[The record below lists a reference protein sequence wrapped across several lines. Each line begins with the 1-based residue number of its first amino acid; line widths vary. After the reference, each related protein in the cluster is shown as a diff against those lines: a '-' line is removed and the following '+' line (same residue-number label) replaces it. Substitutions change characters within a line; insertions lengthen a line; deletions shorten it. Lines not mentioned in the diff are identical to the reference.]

1 MSRFLN
7 LISTQQIALSKPR
20 KSSIA
25 ITGKSS
31 STMKKKT
38 IHIILYTIGGILAL
52 ALISDVTS
60 EEMQWSAADYLIAA
74 VILLAAAASIVF
86 IKRKITGRRARLT
99 AFVILAILF
108 VLVWGELA
116 VGLFGTPWAGN

>member
-86 IKRKITGRRARLT
+86 IKRKIAGQRARLT